1 MLHLAD
7 ARILAGISNGVILVF
22 RARLTDRDA
31 AMAARDLFV
40 EDQVRVIG
48 TILNDFDP
56 LKEGQS
62 QYYTSYYQY
71 VGVGNARA
79 GASSA

>member
-1 MLHLAD
+1 M
-7 ARILAGISNGVILVF
+7 SNGVILVF
-22 RARLTDRDA
+22 RSRLTDRDE
-31 AMAARDLFV
+31 AMAARDLFA

-71 VGVGNARA
+71 VGVASERASAARA
-79 GASSA
+79 